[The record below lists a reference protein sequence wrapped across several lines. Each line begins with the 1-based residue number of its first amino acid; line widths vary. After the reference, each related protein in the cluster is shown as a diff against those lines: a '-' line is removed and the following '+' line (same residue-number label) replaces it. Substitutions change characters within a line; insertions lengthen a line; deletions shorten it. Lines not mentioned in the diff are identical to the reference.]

1 LPDRDH
7 KGDANSVGRA
17 DAYLTR
23 WATHPTCC
31 FSTSFANHV
40 MSALLRRGAALILC
54 GLSATLAACA
64 DRTPVAPSAL
74 ITPRFNGASLPSVRI
89 SEFHYDNS
97 GGDVGEA
104 IEISG
109 PAGTDL
115 SGWSVVRFNGS
126 TSSAATIYTTP
137 GIASSSAISAVP
149 FPSGTTIPATCS
161 DRGVVVLS
169 YAVDGLQN
177 GGNDGFALVNAQGV
191 VVELLSYEGVFTVA
205 ANATVAAGLAST
217 DVGQSETGTT
227 PVGHSIQRT
236 AAGTWDAPKANT
248 FGSCN
253 DNGEAPPP
261 AVVASVQV
269 TPAQASI
276 AIGATQAF
284 TATARDASDAVI
296 AGVAVGWSSSNETVA
311 SVSASGVVTAL
322 TEGSTVITA
331 TAPNNV
337 SGSAAVTVVNA
348 PPPAGG
354 DVRIT
359 EIHYDNVGTDVDE
372 RVEVEGPAGTN
383 LTGWSLVFYNGNGGA
398 SYLTRALTGA
408 IPATCGSRGVVVEA
422 VSGIQNGGAGTNSE
436 PDGIALVNA
445 SGQVVEF
452 LSYEGVF
459 TASNGPAAGLTSTNI
474 GVAQDGAAVGLS
486 LQRNVDGT
494 AWRSAT
500 SAFGSCATDPAPGGA
515 YSISV
520 FGRDNG
526 DPALPVGYQ
535 DQLFATVRDAS
546 NTVVNT
552 PVTWSVTPV
561 GAATIDERGVLT
573 ALTAGTVFVKAEAL
587 GATRTIALATT
598 VATSSV
604 TASYVGNTAF
614 GDPVD
619 ATPDDDFV
627 LRRTEFTTSWN
638 PQRGIPNWVSYN
650 LEATHLGSADRC
662 DCFTFDPELPTAF
675 PRYTT
680 ADYTDAG
687 DSAGYAIDRG
697 HLARSFDRTSGAL
710 DNARSFLFT
719 NIIPQAA
726 AVNQGPW
733 ALFENF
739 IGDLARFSNREVY
752 IVTGATGSKGTVKNE
767 GKITIPTHVWKVVV
781 VLPRDQGLAD
791 VSDRN
796 NAQVYAVIMRN
807 DPDVTGGWEQY
818 ATTVDA
824 VEALSGYD
832 LLALLPDALETQLE
846 RGNRFP
852 TAVANGPWNGVEGT
866 ALTFSSSGSSDPDA
880 GASLSYFWQFGDGT
894 TSTAASPAKAFVQ
907 NGSYTVSLTVTDQF
921 GASHSTSA
929 TATIANS
936 APVVTLFSP
945 QTWTVG
951 QAANLGVR
959 FSDAGTRDA
968 PYTVRINW
976 GDGSAITQFSSL
988 IVPSAPLNR
997 SKTYAA
1003 PGSYVIT
1010 VTVTDRDGGVGT
1022 ATYSVTVN

>member
-1 LPDRDH
+1 MFFPLTFALPI
-7 KGDANSVGRA
+7 
-17 DAYLTR
+17 
-23 WATHPTCC
+23 
-31 FSTSFANHV
+31 
-40 MSALLRRGAALILC
+40 MSALFRRGAALILC
-54 GLSATLAACA
+54 GLSATLAACV
-64 DRTPVAPSAL
+64 DRTPVAPTVVT
-74 ITPRFNGASLPSVRI
+74 TPRFNGAVLPVVRI
-89 SEFHYDNS
+89 SEFHYDNV
-97 GGDVGEA
+97 GTDVGEA

-109 PAGTDL
+109 PVGTDL
-115 SGWSVVRFNGS
+115 AGWSIVRFNGS
-126 TSSAATIYTTP
+126 APSAATIYTTP
-137 GIASSSAISAVP
+137 GLAASSAISAVP
-149 FPSGTTIPATCS
+149 FPSGTIIPATCG
-161 DRGVVVLS
+161 DQGVVVLS
-169 YAVDGLQN
+169 YATDGLQN
-177 GGNDGFALVNAQGV
+177 GGNDGFALVNAQGT
-191 VVELLSYEGVFTVA
+191 VVELLSYEGTFTVA
-205 ANATVAAGLAST
+205 ANAAVAAGMTSV
-217 DVGQSETGTT
+217 DVGQVETTNT

-236 AAGTWDAPKANT
+236 AAGTWEAPKANT

-253 DNGEAPPP
+253 DAGETPPP
-261 AVVASVQV
+261 AVVANVQV
-269 TPAQASI
+269 SPSEAELAPGGTL
-276 AIGATQAF
+276 TL
-284 TATARDASDAVI
+284 TATARDASNAVI
-296 AGVAVGWSSSNETVA
+296 AGAPLTWNSTNEAVA
-311 SVSASGVVTAL
+311 SVSVSGVVTAL
-322 TEGSTVITA
+322 AEGTA
-331 TAPNNV
+331 TISATAA
-337 SGSAAVTVVNA
+337 SGASASANISVVT
-348 PPPAGG
+348 PPPPSGG
-354 DVRIT
+354 AVRIT
-359 EIHYDNVGTDVDE
+359 ELHYDNVGTDVDE

-383 LTGWSLVFYNGNGGA
+383 LSGWSLVFYNGNGGA
-398 SYLTRALTGA
+398 SYLTRALTGV
-408 IPATCGSRGVVVEA
+408 IPATCGDRGVVVEA
-422 VSGIQNGGAGTNSE
+422 VSGIQNGGTGTNTE

-452 LSYEGVF
+452 ISYEGVF
-459 TASNGPAAGLTSTNI
+459 TASNGPAAGLTSVNI
-474 GVAQDGAAVGLS
+474 GVAQDGAPIGLS

-515 YSISV
+515 YTISV
-520 FGRDNG
+520 FGRSSS

-546 NTVVNT
+546 NAVVNT

-561 GAATIDERGVLT
+561 GTATIDDRGVIT
-573 ALTAGTVFVKAEAL
+573 ALASGTVTVQAEAL
-587 GATRTIALATT
+587 GAIRTITLATT
-598 VATSSV
+598 VATASP

-619 ATPDDDFV
+619 ATPEDDFI
-627 LRRTEFTTSWN
+627 LRRTEFTSSWN

-650 LEATHLGSADRC
+650 LEATHFGSSDRC
-662 DCFTFDPELPTAF
+662 DCFTFDPELPASF

-680 ADYTDAG
+680 ADYTGAG
-687 DSAGYAIDRG
+687 DIAGYGIDRG

-739 IGDLARFSNREVY
+739 IGDFARLGNREVY

-767 GKITIPTHVWKVVV
+767 GKITIPSHVWKVAV

-791 VSDRN
+791 VTDRN

-832 LLALLPDALETQLE
+832 LLALLPDEIETQLE

-852 TAVANGPWNGVEGT
+852 TAVVNGPWTGVEGA
-866 ALTFSSSGSSDPDA
+866 ALSFSSSGSFDPDA
-880 GASLSYFWQFGDGT
+880 GATLSYFWQFGDGT
-894 TSTAASPAKAFVQ
+894 TSTAVSPSKVFVQ
-907 NGSYTVSLTVTDQF
+907 NGTYTVSLTVSDQF
-921 GASHSTSA
+921 GASHTSTGVAS
-929 TATIANS
+929 IANS
-936 APVVTLFSP
+936 APVVTLVP
-945 QTWTVG
+945 PATWTSG
-951 QAANLGVR
+951 QSALFGVR
-959 FSDAGTRDA
+959 FTDAGTRDA

-988 IVPSAPLNR
+988 VVPSAPLNR

-1003 PGSYVIT
+1003 PGSYLIT

>member
-1 LPDRDH
+1 MPASLRRH
-7 KGDANSVGRA
+7 A
-17 DAYLTR
+17 
-23 WATHPTCC
+23 
-31 FSTSFANHV
+31 
-40 MSALLRRGAALILC
+40 ALLLC
-54 GLSATLAACA
+54 GVTAALAACM
-64 DRTPVAPSAL
+64 DRTPVAPAPVSA
-74 ITPRFNGASLPSVRI
+74 PRFNGSSLPTVRI
-89 SEFHYDNS
+89 SEFHYDNA

-115 SGWSVVRFNGS
+115 SGWSIVRYNGS
-126 TSSAATIYTTP
+126 TATAATIYTGALAPT
-137 GIASSSAISAVP
+137 SAITALP
-149 FPSGTTIPATCS
+149 FPANTIIPATCS
-161 DRGVVVLS
+161 DRGVVVVS
-169 YAVDGLQN
+169 FAANGLQN
-177 GGNDGFALVNAQGV
+177 GDNDGFALVNAQGG
-191 VVELLSYEGVFTVA
+191 VVELLSYQGTFTVSNLA
-205 ANATVAAGLAST
+205 AVGAGLTSV
-217 DVGQSETGTT
+217 DVVQRETGST
-227 PVGHSIQRT
+227 PVGHSLQRT
-236 AAGTWDAPKANT
+236 AAGTWEAPKANT

-269 TPAQASI
+269 SPALASI
-276 AIGATQAF
+276 AVGATQTF
-284 TATARDASDAVI
+284 TGTARDAADAVI
-296 AGVAVGWSSSNETVA
+296 AGAALTWSSSDETVA
-311 SVSASGVVTAL
+311 TVSASGLVTAL
-322 TEGSTVITA
+322 TEGSAVISA
-331 TAPNNV
+331 TASNGV
-337 SGSAAVTVVNA
+337 SGSATVTVVNA
-348 PPPAGG
+348 PPPTGG

-359 EIHYDNVGTDVDE
+359 ELHYDNAGTDADE
-372 RVEVEGPAGTN
+372 RVEVEGPAGTS
-383 LTGWSLVFYNGNGGA
+383 LAGWSLVFYNGNGGS
-398 SYLTRALTGA
+398 SYLTRALSGI
-408 IPATCGSRGVVVEA
+408 IPATCSARGVVVEA
-422 VSGIQNGGAGTNSE
+422 VSGIQNGGTGTSTE

-474 GVAQDGAAVGLS
+474 GVAQDGAPVGLS
-486 LQRNVDGT
+486 LQRNVDGS

-500 SAFGSCATDPAPGGA
+500 SAFGSCATDAAPGGD
-515 YSISV
+515 YSISI
-520 FGRDNG
+520 FGRDGG

-552 PVTWSVTPV
+552 AVTWTVTPV
-561 GAATIDERGVLT
+561 GTATIDERGVLT
-573 ALTAGTVFVKAEAL
+573 ALQAGMVTVRAEAL
-587 GATRTIALATT
+587 GASRTLTLATT
-598 VATSSV
+598 LATSSA
-604 TASYVGNTAF
+604 TAVYAGNTAF

-619 ATPDDDFV
+619 ATPDDDYI

-650 LEATHLGSADRC
+650 LEATHFGDSDRC
-662 DCFTFDPELPTAF
+662 DCFTFDPELPAAF

-687 DSAGYAIDRG
+687 AFAGYGIDRG

-719 NIIPQAA
+719 NIIPQASV
-726 AVNQGPW
+726 VNQGPW

-739 IGDLARFSNREVY
+739 VGDFARLNNREVY

-781 VLPRDQGLAD
+781 VLNRNQGLAD

-807 DPDVTGGWEQY
+807 DPDVGGGWEQY

-824 VEALSGYD
+824 VESLSGYD
-832 LLALLPDALETQLE
+832 LLSLLPDAIEAQLE

-852 TAVANGPWNGVEGT
+852 TAASNGPWNGVEGT

-894 TSTAASPAKAFVQ
+894 TSTAASPSKAFVQ
-907 NGSYTVSLTVTDQF
+907 NGNYTVSLTVTDQF
-921 GASHSTSA
+921 GASHSSST
-929 TATIANS
+929 TAAIANV
-936 APVVTLFSP
+936 APVVTLFPP
-945 QTWTVG
+945 QTWTAG

-959 FSDAGTRDA
+959 FTDVGTRDA

-976 GDGSAITQFSSL
+976 GDGSPVTQFSSL
-988 IVPSAPLNR
+988 IVPSAPFNR
-997 SKTYAA
+997 SKTYTAA
-1003 PGSYVIT
+1003 GSYLIT